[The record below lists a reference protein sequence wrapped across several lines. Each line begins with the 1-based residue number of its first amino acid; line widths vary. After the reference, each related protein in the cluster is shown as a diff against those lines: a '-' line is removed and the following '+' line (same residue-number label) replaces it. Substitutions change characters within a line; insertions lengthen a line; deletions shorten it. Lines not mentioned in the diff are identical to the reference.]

1 MATAAQYAATPRTT
15 ITVLGAANANRDG
28 SGVVNTVFTAANSGS
43 RVDDIYVT
51 ATGVTTAGQIRLY
64 ISDGSNTRLWQ
75 EVLVTA
81 ATPSATVSPWS
92 YAWLNQSLVLANGFS
107 LRASTNNANVFHLVV
122 SRAGDF

>member
-107 LRASTNNANVFHLVV
+107 LRASTNNANVFHVVV